1 MSNFSTAF
9 KNKFRGGV
17 TYKSS
22 LGYDSSTFYKS
33 SSWSYL
39 KDYGYGYSS
48 YSYKK
53 GMDEESKT
61 ILRTS
66 YKTIYDTIVILD
78 FPFQIKLAFTRE
90 LGSRRSSK
98 YVYMF
103 LPTSVL
109 NLKKTTEEKLD
120 CMCSIGVHESA
131 HLKYTEL
138 RTLRKYFEL
147 RHIGEKK
154 SAVRDYL
161 SEIFVNILEDE
172 RVENRLLM
180 ERPGYSVYID
190 KLNKFDYEQ
199 SKFLSETQKEKCLQ
213 LIKDVV
219 NIIRFRSLTSGS
231 TLPEEQTNK
240 ILDIVEPIYSDSS
253 NTKLSCTISDLIV
266 DFVLNELYSMYDVS
280 DYEKREDYLN
290 SKLCGS
296 GILKKTEFDFFRDV
310 YTGKDASLNEG
321 DYVHCT
327 NPIAEDLEGEEE
339 DLVNFCDILN
349 GDVVEYPDDSYVRKV
364 GIINERDKSNYLE
377 IRKRMLPYV
386 PALKKLVFVKDKNF
400 DFDIRGCRSGL
411 LDTTK
416 LAEAYQGEQH
426 VYVRQG
432 QVRTNSTAI
441 CIVVDESGSM
451 GYGGRIRS
459 ARETA
464 ILMYEAFSNIPG
476 VELFIYGH
484 TADTLKSGSTEVTC
498 YCSPKDKNPFSLSTI
513 RARNENRDGQAILTI
528 AKDVRKYTKSHCT
541 MFVLSDGEPCANEY
555 WGSRANHD
563 TKRKIEK
570 AEKNFDM
577 EVFGILIDRYGA
589 AETIYGPN
597 KFIDLSKDLSE
608 FAVKLG
614 KIVTN
619 AALKNK
625 TTKITY
631 A

>member
-1 MSNFSTAF
+1 MSDFSTAF

-39 KDYGYGYSS
+39 KDYGGYYDSHS
-48 YSYKK
+48 YRK

-103 LPTSVL
+103 LPTAVL

-147 RHIGEKK
+147 RKICDKK
-154 SAVRDYL
+154 LSVSSYL

-199 SKFLSETQKEKCLQ
+199 SEFLSETQKDKCLQ

-219 NIIRFRSLTSGS
+219 NIIRFRSQTPGS
-231 TLPEEQTNK
+231 TLLSEEQTNK

-253 NTKLSCTISDLIV
+253 NTKLSCTTSDLIV
-266 DFVLNELYSMYDVS
+266 EFVMNELYSMYDVS
-280 DYEKREDYLN
+280 DYEKRDDYLN
-290 SKLCGS
+290 SELC
-296 GILKKTEFDFFRDV
+296 GILKAIEFDFFRDV
-310 YTGKDASLNEG
+310 YTGKDASLNKG
-321 DYVHCT
+321 DYVYRT
-327 NPIAEDLEGEEE
+327 SPIADDLVREEE
-339 DLVNFCDILN
+339 ELVNFCDILN
-349 GDVVEYPDDSYVRKV
+349 GDVVEYPDDSYVKKA
-364 GIINERDKSNYLE
+364 GIIFESDKSNYFE
-377 IRKRMLPYV
+377 IRKKILPYV

-441 CIVVDESGSM
+441 CIVVDESASM
-451 GYGGRIRS
+451 SYGGRIRS

-464 ILMYEAFSNIPG
+464 VLMYEAFSNIPG

-484 TADTLKSGSTEVTC
+484 TADTLKRCSTEVTC
-498 YCSPKDKNPFSLSTI
+498 YCSPKDKNPFSLSKI
-513 RARNENRDGQAILTI
+513 KAREENRDGQAILTI
-528 AKDVRKYTKSHCT
+528 AKDIRKYTKSHCT
-541 MFVLSDGEPCANEY
+541 MFVLSDGEPCANDY
-555 WGSRANHD
+555 WGKEANND

-577 EVFGILIDRYGA
+577 EIFGILIEGYGEAESIYGA
-589 AETIYGPN
+589 N